1 MWLIYLFRVL
11 KAFGLGDRF
20 ISFIKLCYIDVSSFI
35 NINQGRSLAQIR
47 RGAVPHEQVPVPGV
61 NFGVNVV
68 DPGPSVPIQSKCVC
82 KVSLYIEMKLCIYHI
97 FLKINFCTCSN

>member
-1 MWLIYLFRVL
+1 MCV
-11 KAFGLGDRF
+11 
-20 ISFIKLCYIDVSSFI
+20 
-35 NINQGRSLAQIR
+35 QGRSLAQIR

-61 NFGVNVV
+61 NSGVNVV

-97 FLKINFCTCSN
+97 FRKLIFVLAVIRLMERNKFTYCKIFQNKHF